1 MSTPRIALIVAGYYP
16 AIVNGLLDGA
26 RAELREGGVAEADIT
41 VIEVPGAFEIPQ
53 AARRAAATGAFDAIV
68 GIGCLIKGDTMHFEY
83 LATAVSTGLM
93 DAAHATD
100 VPMAF
105 GVLTTLDE
113 EQAVARSAAGTGNK
127 GREAAHAALAM
138 AALFRTLGPGRRA

>member
-1 MSTPRIALIVAGYYP
+1 MTPARIALIVARYYP
-16 AIVNGLLDGA
+16 DIVDGLVSGA
-26 RAELREGGVAEADIT
+26 RATLAEAGVPEANVV

-53 AARRAAATGAFDAIV
+53 AARRAAADGGFDAII

-83 LATAVSTGLM
+83 LAAAVCGGLM

-113 EQAVARSAAGTGNK
+113 EQARVRSAAGPGNK
-127 GREAAHAALAM
+127 GREAARAAIEM
-138 AALFRTLGPGRRA
+138 AALFRTLGTRRRA